1 MALFARKDGLCV
13 RTSAGVPFP
22 VRRQK
27 VFKVRALEAPAQCHG
42 AGVAIRDA
50 VGVDP
55 NVDGPVALVLV
66 AVVLEGDETLLPV
79 IRRHAPSHPRPI
91 GRVVQDDP
99 ARAETRT
106 SVIFIGAGAAPS
118 TARRSAPYCGGLR
131 P

>member
-1 MALFARKDGLCV
+1 MALCARKEGLCV
-13 RTSAGVPFP
+13 RTSAGVPLPF
-22 VRRQK
+22 RRQVVLK
-27 VFKVRALEAPAQCHG
+27 VGALEVPAQCHG

-50 VGVDP
+50 VGINP
-55 NVDGPVALVLV
+55 NVDGLVAL
-66 AVVLEGDETLLPV
+66 VLEGDEALLPV
-79 IRRHAPSHPRPI
+79 IRRHAPPHPRPI
-91 GRVVQDDP
+91 GRAVQDDP